1 MHGVGYL
8 GDTSLARVDRL
19 LWLLVICCSFLAS
32 LNVILS
38 SYYAWQDNMVLN
50 TLKTTT
56 KPVTEI
62 EFPAVTICGAG
73 KASVTY
79 SESRQTGNRFIPDL
93 LLSTI
98 VVV

>member
-19 LWLLVICCSFLAS
+19 LWLLVICCSFLVS

-38 SYYAWQDNMVLN
+38 SYDAWQGNMVLN

-56 KPVTEI
+56 KPVTDI

-73 KASVTY
+73 KASVT
-79 SESRQTGNRFIPDL
+79 RIDGQQTGKHSIPDL

-98 VVV
+98 DVV